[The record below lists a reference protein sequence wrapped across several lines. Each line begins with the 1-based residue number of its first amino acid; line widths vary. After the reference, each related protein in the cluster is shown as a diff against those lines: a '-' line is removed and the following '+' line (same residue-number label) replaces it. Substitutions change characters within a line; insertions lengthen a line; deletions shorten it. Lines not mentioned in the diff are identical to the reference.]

1 MKLIGFRSRMG
12 KGLIGDAIGTF
23 EAVNKKLEDGINHCQ
38 ADANQHQMAIS
49 EHQGKIRDL
58 GIHIARGQAVL
69 AKLKDLI
76 AIPDSEPEPIDHNA

>member
-1 MKLIGFRSRMG
+1 MKLIGFRTRLG

-23 EAVNKKLEDGINHCQ
+23 EKVNKKLEDGINHCQ
-38 ADANQHQMAIS
+38 ADANQHQMSIS
-49 EHQGKIRDL
+49 EHQNKIREL

-76 AIPDSEPEPIDHNA
+76 SIPDPVEEVK